1 MPVTRPDYWP
11 LVALTPLANFAIPP
25 SGVILQGWGIG
36 AVFPSRDANWLF
48 RQHGDWLK
56 YTDARAL
63 HGADG
68 LDPSVVQRVSS
79 TQLDFPTGAGLQVAP
94 SSGGVYI
101 IGGERVDLSDAPG
114 TYTGVMAP
122 TFAPSTTNYVHA
134 RLMPDTG
141 GMVTIGSVGD
151 LLVSTNIAEAGYS
164 LILSV
169 ATDATDITAT
179 GEPGS
184 LVLGYRW
191 ANPWQFADDVD
202 MADLVVNNALFFGRA
217 VGSGVAGFNTLS
229 LSPGDATVKALSA
242 IGFTADDLV
251 HITQT
256 GAGLALNVTGS
267 ATSTAAAITGGA
279 GQAALLVTGGN
290 NAAIAMQ
297 VLGSGTSL
305 GFVAS
310 GGAGA
315 STATGIRGDAVHK
328 DATGVHGRTSV
339 TPSAIAAGVTGE
351 ARAAGSSGVHANG
364 GTVGRGLL
372 VRADT
377 GGTPDYPA
385 MRIIPQSADPAS
397 ATQDGEVY
405 WSSDHKT
412 LRTCVA
418 TYGYRSIPTMGPGSA
433 MIVNATSA
441 TTTAVPVA
449 GGGVIWTPVL
459 TVTCSTLNGTGVYGQ
474 AAGAEVLIS
483 VSFDVRTNTGAT
495 NYVQVGLVDVTNGNS
510 DIARWAGAGTGG
522 SNGFFLAAPVTD
534 WQRTVVCNVR
544 YPILSDGDL
553 EVLLEIGNTGAA
565 GEVRNVSLTIT
576 GTF

>member
-122 TFAPSTTNYVHA
+122 TFAPSTTNYVHV

-202 MADLVVNNALFFGRA
+202 MVDLVVNNALFFGRA

-229 LSPGDATVKALSA
+229 LTPGDATAKALSA

-256 GAGLALNVTGS
+256 GAGYAVNVAGGASAMAMNVTGGTGQIAIGATAGNNAQS
-267 ATSTAAAITGGA
+267 AIMGIGTGTAVGVIGSGGPGDADAVGVRGSASHADAAGVYGRTSLSASTTAAGVKGEGRGA
-279 GQAALLVTGGN
+279 GSNGVHALSTVGRALLVQGD
-290 NAAIAMQ
+290 
-297 VLGSGTSL
+297 
-305 GFVAS
+305 
-310 GGAGA
+310 A
-315 STATGIRGDAVHK
+315 STPA
-328 DATGVHGRTSV
+328 
-339 TPSAIAAGVTGE
+339 
-351 ARAAGSSGVHANG
+351 
-364 GTVGRGLL
+364 
-372 VRADT
+372 
-377 GGTPDYPA
+377 YPA
-385 MRIIPQSADPAS
+385 MRVMPQDADPSIAPE
-397 ATQDGEVY
+397 DGDTF
-405 WSSDHKT
+405 WHADHKS
-412 LRTCVA
+412 LRTGA
-418 TYGYRSIPTMGPGSA
+418 SGGGYRTMLTMGPGSA
-433 MIVNATSA
+433 VYVVASQNAGVEKIANS
-441 TTTAVPVA
+441 VYDPLDPLLVA
-449 GGGVIWTPVL
+449 NCLEAQGQGVFDGGVRITFSCN
-459 TVTCSTLNGTGVYGQ
+459 TRSEAGTSTYLGIRLRNV
-474 AAGAEVLIS
+474 A
-483 VSFDVRTNTGAT
+483 TGAT
-495 NYVQVGLVDVTNGNS
+495 IAEWAGSGTGASAGFLLPMPTNEWAQPPVTLSVMYDPFPNYGDLSIAVDVRSGPT
-510 DIARWAGAGTGG
+510 DIGIRNATI
-522 SNGFFLAAPVTD
+522 
-534 WQRTVVCNVR
+534 TVV
-544 YPILSDGDL
+544 
-553 EVLLEIGNTGAA
+553 
-565 GEVRNVSLTIT
+565 
-576 GTF
+576 GTFLVA